1 MRGCPGTRCW
11 HLLSVNVAEPCP
23 GIAWSHRR
31 DPAEPGAGGETHPR
45 PRGPGWFPASST
57 SLFSSARIW
66 GHFQHLAQKP
76 DEKA

>member
-1 MRGCPGTRCW
+1 MRGCSGARCW

-31 DPAEPGAGGETHPR
+31 DPAEPGAGAETHPR
-45 PRGPGWFPASST
+45 LRVPGT

-76 DEKA
+76 GEKA